1 MNVLSCLSLFFWNT
15 PSHFPTHTH
24 CAYVHSTKAELYI
37 GLTHF
42 PFQITGREREGE
54 RERER
59 ERQKGCVELS
69 LYQSITSF

>member
-1 MNVLSCLSLFFWNT
+1 MRNRKNVLSCLSLFFCNT
-15 PSHFPTHTH
+15 HSHFPTHTH

-42 PFQITGREREGE
+42 PYHITE

-59 ERQKGCVELS
+59 EGE
-69 LYQSITSF
+69 TE